1 MISGALWPLEYSPLN
16 VVKRLLANL
25 VTPHVIP
32 SEARDLP
39 AVAEI
44 FEKHSSLGF

>member
-1 MISGALWPLEYSPLN
+1 MLKLKI
-16 VVKRLLANL
+16 K

-39 AVAEI
+39 AVVWI
-44 FEKHSSLGF
+44 FEKHSSLGFELTLI